1 MSALSKLVLATG
13 NKGKIAE
20 LAAPLRHLN
29 IEVMGLTAFPGLPP
43 VEETGAT
50 FEENALLKARA
61 AAAATGLPAL
71 ADDSGLCVDA
81 LNGAPGIYSAR
92 YGSDLPLL
100 PDESQDARNIRKLL
114 AALKDVP
121 EGNRGGSFICVMAA
135 ALPNGYAVTAKG
147 SWKGQLLSA
156 QKGSNGFGYDPVFY
170 IPELGRTV
178 AELSREEKMTLSH
191 RALALKGLLRLWPEF
206 WQKAKGRFA
215 GAISREA

>member
-1 MSALSKLVLATG
+1 MSATSRLVLATG

-29 IEVMGLTAFPGLPP
+29 IEVLGLADFPGLPP

-50 FEENALLKARA
+50 FAENALLKARA
-61 AAAATGLPAL
+61 TAAATGLPAV

-81 LNGAPGIYSAR
+81 LDGAPGIYSAR

-100 PDESQDARNIRKLL
+100 PGETKDARNIRKLL

-121 EGNRGGSFICVMAA
+121 EEQRGGSFMCVMAA
-135 ALPNGYAVTAKG
+135 ACPDGWAVTAEG
-147 SWKGQLLSA
+147 AWKGRLLSA
-156 QKGSNGFGYDPVFY
+156 PRGSNGFGYDPVFY

-178 AELSREEKMTLSH
+178 AELSREEKMAMSH
-191 RALALKGLLRLWPEF
+191 RSLALKGLMRLWPEF
-206 WQKAKGRFA
+206 WQRANG
-215 GAISREA
+215 